1 MRNLMTTN
9 KNQDK
14 VNKFQTPA
22 TLNHENIWTYLSRT
36 GKEFKLA
43 FKTFPT
49 EKKDKKI
56 LQVSS
61 IDFPMKNKHHFSR
74 FLPKRKSSNS
84 VHDTII
90 FLM

>member
-36 GKEFKLA
+36 
-43 FKTFPT
+43 
-49 EKKDKKI
+49 
-56 LQVSS
+56 
-61 IDFPMKNKHHFSR
+61 
-74 FLPKRKSSNS
+74 
-84 VHDTII
+84 
-90 FLM
+90 